1 MTIRKEIYHSCTQE
15 NLLRLIQNQA
25 EPYIQKYNVK
35 LKRIGEY
42 TFEGKVGLMG
52 KGTVEITPEKLI
64 VTIESPFISIVGA
77 NEKVEQ
83 TIERYAKEIIETCH
97 KQKEQ

>member
-1 MTIRKEIYHSCTQE
+1 
-15 NLLRLIQNQA
+15 
-25 EPYIQKYNVK
+25 
-35 LKRIGEY
+35 
-42 TFEGKVGLMG
+42 MG

-83 TIERYAKEIIETCH
+83 TIEKYAKKIIETCH

>member
-42 TFEGKVGLMG
+42 TFEGKVD
-52 KGTVEITPEKLI
+52 
-64 VTIESPFISIVGA
+64 
-77 NEKVEQ
+77 
-83 TIERYAKEIIETCH
+83 
-97 KQKEQ
+97 